1 MTFIQGGMPALAGTA
16 RFGSPMFSNEWRLL
30 AGDREVA
37 RMRRVPTRHTSVVT
51 LAGGRRF
58 DLRPDGWG
66 TVVALEG
73 DQERYRIE
81 RRSWLGRRFE
91 VTGSGFAAD
100 ITSDITPRRWTIR
113 VGGEPV
119 GRIAGTL
126 WSYNRIEAHADI
138 AVPVG
143 ALALMWHVLAR
154 PWEAAAA
161 PGVLR
166 PIGDALTS

>member
-1 MTFIQGGMPALAGTA
+1 MTFVQGGMPALTGTA
-16 RFGSPMFSNEWRLL
+16 RFDSAMFSNEWRLISN
-30 AGDREVA
+30 DREVA
-37 RMRRVPTRHTSVVT
+37 RLRRVPTRHTSVVA
-51 LAGGRRF
+51 LERDRRF
-58 DLRPDGWG
+58 DIRPEGWG
-66 TVVALEG
+66 TVVAFEG

-81 RRSWLGRRFE
+81 RRSWLGHRFE
-91 VTGSGFAAD
+91 VSGSGFAAEV
-100 ITSDITPRRWTIR
+100 TSDLTPRRWTIR

-126 WSYNRIEAHADI
+126 WSYNVIEAHADI

-154 PWEAAAA
+154 PWEAASA

-166 PIGDALTS
+166 PIGDALTT